1 MIDKLD
7 LNTKAQELREMLGED
22 ANSPVDIFALVGQ
35 IDKLTLCYYPFKD
48 NISGMCVADE
58 KIKLIAINS
67 TMSYG
72 RQRFSLA
79 HELYHLFYD
88 TSSRFNVC
96 GKRFDTGSEAEK
108 NADQFASYFLAP
120 YKALK
125 TMVRKACEQGTLSLV
140 SIIEFEQYFGMSH
153 AAMLWRLFSEGYIT
167 KEEMDSYGHGVTL
180 LARQLGFD
188 DKLYKPTWVDFQ
200 KKTYGYYLKQVERV
214 KKEDLV
220 SEGKIDELLLDAY
233 RDDIAFG
240 YDETGGEIID

>member
-1 MIDKLD
+1 MIDKLE

-22 ANSPVDIFALVGQ
+22 ANSPVDIFALAGQ
-35 IDKLTLCYYPFKD
+35 IDKLTLCYYPLGD
-48 NISGMCVADE
+48 NISGMCVVDE
-58 KIKLIAINS
+58 KIRLIAVNS

-96 GKRFDTGSEAEK
+96 AKRFDTGSDVEK

-125 TMVRKACEQGTLSLV
+125 ALVGKTCEQGALSLAN
-140 SIIEFEQYFGMSH
+140 IIEIEQYFGMSH

-167 KEEMDSYGHGVTL
+167 KEERDSYSRGVTL
-180 LARQLGFD
+180 FARQLGFD
-188 DKLYKPTWVDFQ
+188 DKLYMPTWVDFQ
-200 KKTYGYYLKQVERV
+200 KKTYGYYLKQVEGI